1 MLAVAAFPDS
11 AWAASGCFLP
21 CPFLEARTALKAI
34 KLNLE
39 LKDGCL
45 LSL

>member
-1 MLAVAAFPDS
+1 MLPAVAFPDS

-21 CPFLEARTALKAI
+21 YPFLEARAALKAI
-34 KLNLE
+34 KPNLE

-45 LSL
+45 LQL